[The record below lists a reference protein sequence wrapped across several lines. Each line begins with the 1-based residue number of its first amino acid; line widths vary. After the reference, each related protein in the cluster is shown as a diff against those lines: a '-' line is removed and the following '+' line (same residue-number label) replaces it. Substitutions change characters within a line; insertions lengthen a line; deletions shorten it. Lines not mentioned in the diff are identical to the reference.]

1 MEQFNTDWLRQY
13 SGHSEVAVS
22 PANTEEVAAV
32 LRYCNE
38 NRLGVVPQ
46 SGNTGLVGGSVPLA
60 DEVVLSLRKMN
71 RVISFDAVSGV
82 LVCEAGCILEQLDN
96 YLAPHGFAMPL
107 DLGAKGSC
115 LIGGNVA
122 TNAGGLRFLRYGSL
136 HGSVL
141 GLEAVLAD
149 GTVLDCLNTLPKDN
163 VGFDVKQVFIGSEG
177 ALGVITK
184 LAIKAVPKATKQ
196 VALLQAPSFEACA
209 QVAVMARQH
218 LGEVLSAVEMV
229 DGHTMSISA
238 ALLHGYGA
246 PPAPGY
252 GPAATSAAAAA
263 AAGASGA
270 AALPAGSALASLPE
284 DMLPERFD
292 SLLARGPG
300 ATHGTPSR
308 FYVVIE
314 TAGSNVG
321 HDTEK
326 LNGFLD
332 AAMSTPE
339 AGSGAAA
346 GAEAAAL
353 VGNGVVAA
361 DEKQA
366 AALWRLREE
375 SSVAVSRRGHTF
387 KYDLSFPTPA
397 MYGVVEAARG
407 RMLEA
412 LTAASAARAAR
423 APGALSEDGE
433 AALAS
438 VIPVGYGHLFDGN
451 IHLNVSCPTR
461 WTSNA
466 SSSDSTSE
474 ASYHAAAEAALE
486 PWVFEWTMA
495 RKGSISAEHGLG
507 QAKAAYLPAARPAPV
522 VAVMAGMKQLLDP
535 RGILNP
541 GKVLPLSLTAVAAE

>member
-22 PANTEEVAAV
+22 PANTDEVAAV

-38 NRLGVVPQ
+38 HRLGVVPQ

-71 RVISFDAVSGV
+71 RVIAFDAVSGV

-238 ALLHGYGA
+238 ALLHG
-246 PPAPGY
+246 
-252 GPAATSAAAAA
+252 
-263 AAGASGA
+263 
-270 AALPAGSALASLPE
+270 
-284 DMLPERFD
+284 
-292 SLLARGPG
+292 
-300 ATHGTPSR
+300 
-308 FYVVIE
+308 
-314 TAGSNVG
+314 
-321 HDTEK
+321 
-326 LNGFLD
+326 
-332 AAMSTPE
+332 
-339 AGSGAAA
+339 
-346 GAEAAAL
+346 
-353 VGNGVVAA
+353 NGVVAA

-461 WTSNA
+461 WA
-466 SSSDSTSE
+466 STSSE
-474 ASYHAAAEAALE
+474 ARYHAAAEAALE

-541 GKVLPLSLTAVAAE
+541 GKVLPLSLTTAAAK